1 MCFAITQLV
10 HCTKQMGITKR
21 NSLNKI
27 PKGMLAKASIPFLL
41 QEDIAYIQSY
51 TYKSMKKYGIFISE
65 NENKGE
71 RNE

>member
-1 MCFAITQLV
+1 
-10 HCTKQMGITKR
+10 
-21 NSLNKI
+21 
-27 PKGMLAKASIPFLL
+27 MLAKASIPFLL